1 MPPGGIN
8 GLNYDNLEHIYTK
21 VNSILSAYTS
31 ISAIAASV
39 ADPLSA
45 QSGRIGSK
53 RAWLTFAAAAFLVS
67 VPVFVQAPLVR
78 AFPWLSLVLT
88 AGWLFLSGW
97 LLSHPR
103 PASRFWGDLL
113 LGFSA
118 CWLAGSIYWGWLRW
132 EPLLHLP
139 VEAIALPLTI
149 WGLKKNW
156 YKTGIFFYL
165 GSLFGTAI
173 TDFYFYLVDVVPYWR
188 QIMQVDTVD
197 TSLAIT
203 ILKSALAQVQTPWGV
218 GWAMVLVLSLLA
230 AGLLPLT
237 LTRVRLAHPHAL
249 HWWGFAGAVLSTI
262 LVDGLFFVAAA
273 VS

>member
-1 MPPGGIN
+1 
-8 GLNYDNLEHIYTK
+8 
-21 VNSILSAYTS
+21 LSAYTPL
-31 ISAIAASV
+31 SAIAASV
-39 ADPLSA
+39 AAPSSA
-45 QSGRIGSK
+45 PSWRLGSK
-53 RAWLTFAAAAFLVS
+53 RAWSTFAIASFLVS
-67 VPVFVQAPLVR
+67 VPVFFQAPLVR

-88 AGWLFLSGW
+88 AGWLLLSGW
-97 LLSHPR
+97 LLARS
-103 PASRFWGDLL
+103 ASRFWGDLL

-118 CWLAGSIYWGWLRW
+118 CWLAGSIYWVWLRW

-139 VEAIALPLTI
+139 VEAIALPLVI

-188 QIMQVDTVD
+188 QIMQIDAAD

-218 GWAMVLVLSLLA
+218 GWAIILVLSLLG

-237 LTRVRLAHPHAL
+237 LPKVRLAHPHSL
-249 HWWGFAGAVLSTI
+249 HWWGFSGAVLSTI
-262 LVDGLFFVAAA
+262 LVDGLFLVAAA